1 MNCPGTN
8 QQRLNENKMISVCLT
23 KDQKVGKIKGL
34 NEIKM
39 IGVPIYGLM
48 TFKIVGPFGFFAPSP
63 R

>member
-1 MNCPGTN
+1 M
-8 QQRLNENKMISVCLT
+8 KSVCVT
-23 KDQKVGKIKGL
+23 KDQKVGQIKGL